1 MDDQMNAQRLYAWGR
16 SRFESQATPVAWAG
30 DVLRAASRDI
40 GAFPE
45 VDDALL
51 LAETEERW
59 PRARE
64 VFDRLRRRSL
74 DRRSPLEEDQALL
87 FTLAELVAKVAHNA
101 AGVRPP
107 FDHDSGWRIG
117 PVAFR
122 LLAATSH
129 PQLRAE
135 LATALGGLPE
145 DS

>member
-1 MDDQMNAQRLYAWGR
+1 MADQTDAQQLYSWGR
-16 SRFESQATPVAWAG
+16 SRFESQPAPVAWAG
-30 DVLRAASRDI
+30 RVLRAASRSL
-40 GAFPE
+40 GSFPE

-59 PRARE
+59 PQARE

-74 DRRSPLEEDQALL
+74 DQDSPLNEEQALL

-117 PVAFR
+117 LIAYRLISVADD
-122 LLAATSH
+122 
-129 PQLRAE
+129 PQLQTE
-135 LATALGGLPE
+135 LTTALGGRPE
-145 DS
+145 TA

>member
-1 MDDQMNAQRLYAWGR
+1 MADQTSPQRLYSWGR
-16 SRFESQATPVAWAG
+16 SRFESQSAPVVWSG
-30 DVLRAASRDI
+30 CVLRAASRNPGD
-40 GAFPE
+40 FPE

-59 PRARE
+59 PQARE

-74 DRRSPLEEDQALL
+74 DQNAPLNEEQALL

-117 PVAFR
+117 PVAHR
-122 LLAATSH
+122 LMSATDD
-129 PQLRAE
+129 PRLQAE
-135 LATALGGLPE
+135 LTTALGGRPE
-145 DS
+145 DI

>member
-1 MDDQMNAQRLYAWGR
+1 MNDQTNAQRLYSWGR
-16 SRFESQATPVAWAG
+16 SRFEGQPARVAWAG
-30 DVLRAASRDI
+30 SVLRAASQSF
-40 GAFPE
+40 GGFPE

-51 LAETEERW
+51 LADTEERW
-59 PRARE
+59 PQARE

-74 DRRSPLEEDQALL
+74 EQDLPLNEEQALL

-101 AGVRPP
+101 SGARPP

-117 PVAFR
+117 PIAYR
-122 LLAATSH
+122 LASGTDD

-135 LATALGGLPE
+135 LTTALGGEPA